1 MDRKPS
7 LPHPRLTAQFIAATF
22 AGVVAVGILASV
34 TELFVRDGW
43 PMERLA
49 VAERA
54 CVATGQVAEH
64 DACMRQWLSAPRAP
78 IIAASDDAGCAAR
91 PAAG

>member
-1 MDRKPS
+1 MNRKPS
-7 LPHPRLTAQFIAATF
+7 LSHPSLTAHFIAATF
-22 AGVVAVGILASV
+22 AGIVAVGILASV

-54 CVATGQVAEH
+54 C
-64 DACMRQWLSAPRAP
+64 
-78 IIAASDDAGCAAR
+78 AANAR

>member
-7 LPHPRLTAQFIAATF
+7 LSHPPLTTHFIAAAF

-34 TELFVRDGW
+34 TELFVRNGW

-54 CVATGQVAEH
+54 CAADGQVARH
-64 DACMRQWLSAPRAP
+64 DACMRQCLSAPRAQ
-78 IIAASDDAGCAAR
+78 IMASQ
-91 PAAG
+91 